1 MELSY
6 GELDEWSNRWARVL
20 IGRGVGPELVVG
32 VAVPRSVEL
41 VVAVWAVVKSGAA
54 FVPVDPGLP
63 EVRVRELLVDSG
75 AVVGLSV
82 SGVVLP
88 SVVEWLRVDD
98 VSVVAGVSG
107 GVVSDGERTGR
118 LVGGC
123 AAYVMYTSGST
134 GR

>member
-20 IGRGVGPELVVG
+20 IGRGVGPGVVVG
-32 VAVPRSVEL
+32 VAVSRSVEL

-98 VSVVAGVSG
+98 P
-107 GVVSDGERTGR
+107 GVVVGYRGWGCR
-118 LVGGC
+118 MGIGCGGC
-123 AAYVMYTSGST
+123 GWGM
-134 GR
+134 RRM

>member
-1 MELSY
+1 M
-6 GELDEWSNRWARVL
+6 L